1 MAGACDGEKE
11 TGDGDV
17 LVVQKTSLSSAALE
31 SHKLAEASLK
41 DSARSSIV
49 DIDGSVLRVRLIAA
63 LGDSVDWLTLV
74 AKHSFKSVF

>member
-11 TGDGDV
+11 TGDGHV

-49 DIDGSVLRVRLIAA
+49 DIDRSVLRGLAYRGGEAQFRKCVLACPAR
-63 LGDSVDWLTLV
+63 
-74 AKHSFKSVF
+74 